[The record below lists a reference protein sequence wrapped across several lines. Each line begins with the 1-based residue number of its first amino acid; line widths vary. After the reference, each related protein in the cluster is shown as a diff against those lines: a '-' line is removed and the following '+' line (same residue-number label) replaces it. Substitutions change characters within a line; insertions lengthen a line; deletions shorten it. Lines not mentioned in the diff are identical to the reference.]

1 MACVDTYADRGRPE
15 FLRWSLCA
23 AAVLMAH
30 ALIALALSMHSDE
43 AELEAGAP
51 VVLIELAPLSVAP
64 AAPESD
70 LAPGPRQLQTE
81 SRERMREE
89 TPEEKPPDV
98 ERVPDVAPAQNP
110 VVTLPVVPQPRKQ
123 PAREEAKQEPA
134 EAAPVP
140 TAPPTAVA
148 PALRPASPPPG
159 RVPRPSSAAIVSWQN
174 SLVAQLERNKRYP
187 PQAAGEQG
195 TAKLAFRIDRHGRVV
210 SSRIVGSSGSAVLDE
225 ETLALVKR
233 AQPFPAPPP
242 DIADDQLAFV
252 VPVRYAASARR

>member
-51 VVLIELAPLSVAP
+51 VVLLELAPIAAAP

-70 LAPGPRQLQTE
+70 LAPGPQQLQSE
-81 SRERMREE
+81 SRERVREE
-89 TPEEKPPDV
+89 AERRERDLQ
-98 ERVPDVAPAQNP
+98 RVPDETPVANP
-110 VVTLPVVPQPRKQ
+110 RLALPPPVPEPNKQ
-123 PAREEAKQEPA
+123 SDEARQEPTQ
-134 EAAPVP
+134 AAPVP
-140 TAPPTAVA
+140 TAPPSVSA
-148 PALRPASPPPG
+148 PAPRPASPAPG
-159 RVPRPSSAAIVSWQN
+159 QIPRPSFAAVLSWQR
-174 SLVAQLERNKRYP
+174 SLVAQLERYKRYP
-187 PQAAGEQG
+187 AQARGEQG
-195 TAKLAFRIDRHGRVV
+195 VSSLAFRIDRHGRVV

-242 DIADDQLAFV
+242 DIADDQLSFV